1 MPNSSQ
7 IGAYART
14 QNTSG
19 GPRNT
24 EARALTEAARRMSEA
39 RQALPDDNRA
49 YQDALRLNWRLW
61 TIIQADVSS
70 PENPLP
76 PEIKSNIISLS
87 IFVDRQTLS
96 ALGDPDPAKMDVLI
110 NINRNIAAGLM
121 QNPEDAPAGDDAS
134 ESEDALAVADRSS
147 A

>member
-19 GPRNT
+19 GPRST
-24 EARALTEAARRMSEA
+24 EARALTEAARRLSIA
-39 RQALPDDNRA
+39 QQGLPADEKA
-49 YQDALRLNWRLW
+49 YQEALRLNWRLW

-70 PENPLP
+70 PENQLP
-76 PEIKSNIISLS
+76 QEIKSNIISLS

-96 ALGDPDPAKMDVLI
+96 ALGEPDSAKLDVLI

-121 QNPEDAPAGDDAS
+121 QSPEDEQADQDAPESGDKLAIAGPT
-134 ESEDALAVADRSS
+134 S

>member
-19 GPRNT
+19 GPRST
-24 EARALTEAARRMSEA
+24 EARALTEAARRMSA
-39 RQALPDDNRA
+39 AQQGLPDDEKA

-96 ALGDPDPAKMDVLI
+96 ALGEPDPAKMDVLI

-121 QNPEDAPAGDDAS
+121 QSPEDEQAGEEAPESGDPVS
-134 ESEDALAVADRSS
+134 LVDRTS